1 MSIRHY
7 TPRRRRHG
15 LSGRSKLALG
25 GTLGVT
31 ILLQMSYPLVEGD
44 VLRFITIASVFCG
57 ALAMLLH
64 AFLSYGTKYLVR
76 YFISTLLFGYFI
88 ELIGVHTGWPF
99 GVYQYSKTLGLQLFE
114 VPLVVP
120 FAWVMM
126 VHPTLVAARTITK
139 KWTFLYGGALLAA
152 WDLFLD
158 PLMVSA
164 GRWTWEV
171 PGSHVPFTPDVPLSN
186 LFGWLLSGL
195 TITAFLNL
203 ILPFERRKEHAS
215 HRAVTVLLSWVLF
228 SGLVGNLF
236 FFDRPGVALLFGASF
251 GLVLVPYIFSRW
263 LGRP

>member
-25 GTLGVT
+25 GTLGLT
-31 ILLQMSYPLVEGD
+31 IALQMSYPLVEGD
-44 VLRFITIASVFCG
+44 VLIFITISSVLCG

-88 ELIGVHTGWPF
+88 ELIGIHTGWPF
-99 GVYQYSKTLGLQLFE
+99 GVYEYSETLGVQLFD
-114 VPLVVP
+114 VSLIVP

-126 VHPTLVAARTITK
+126 VHPTLVAARAITK

-158 PLMVSA
+158 PQMVAA

-171 PGSHVPFTPDVPLSN
+171 PGAHVPFTPDVPLSN
-186 LFGWLLSGL
+186 LFGWLLAGI

-215 HRAVTVLLSWVLF
+215 HSAVTILLSWVLF
-228 SGLVGNLF
+228 SGLIGNLF
-236 FFDRPGVALLFGASF
+236 FFDRPGLAVFAFAIMGALAAPF
-251 GLVLVPYIFSRW
+251 IFKST
-263 LGRP
+263 LGES